1 MEILEALLK
10 RKAHADRLS
19 NTSGSEGE
27 SFAISQNSTW
37 IERPKG
43 QLLDNL
49 LSELKRT
56 GIDIKRTS
64 FDAIELPKG
73 ATLDFCSVESIKAH
87 LPQMNF
93 IEIKTTSK
101 SSVKDDFSGYFF
113 AFTEGELS
121 AAEQLQS
128 RHKVALI
135 NKVTGTVFMSTVPE
149 LLKRAKSMNWQ
160 VSVQL

>member
-19 NTSGSEGE
+19 NTSGLEGE

-49 LSELKRT
+49 LNELKRT

-73 ATLDFCSVESIKAH
+73 VSVDFSSVESIQSH

-93 IEIKTTSK
+93 IEVKTTSK

-121 AAEQLQS
+121 AAEQLKT
-128 RHKVALI
+128 RHEVALI
-135 NKVTGTVFMSTVPE
+135 NKITGTVFMSSVPE
-149 LLKRAKSMNWQ
+149 LLKRAKSVNWQ

>member
-49 LSELKRT
+49 LNELKRT

-64 FDAIELPKG
+64 FDAIEFPKG
-73 ATLDFCSVESIKAH
+73 VSVDFSSVESIQSH

-93 IEIKTTSK
+93 IEVKTTSK
-101 SSVKDDFSGYFF
+101 SSVKDDFSGYF
-113 AFTEGELS
+113 L
-121 AAEQLQS
+121 
-128 RHKVALI
+128 H
-135 NKVTGTVFMSTVPE
+135 
-149 LLKRAKSMNWQ
+149 LLKES
-160 VSVQL
+160 